1 MGVAFLFIFNP
12 EALISLKG
20 NNFDVC
26 ECLSVVDGICR
37 TEAVLCL
44 QFSTVNVEVFVYLL
58 LWCVHAHVH
67 KPLLAQS
74 RADHLS
80 SYASRQM
87 SLLPQTLISEQI
99 ILSVYYIFKQATVG

>member
-1 MGVAFLFIFNP
+1 M
-12 EALISLKG
+12 
-20 NNFDVC
+20 
-26 ECLSVVDGICR
+26 VDGICR
-37 TEAVLCL
+37 TEAVLSL

-58 LWCVHAHVH
+58 LLCVHAHVH
-67 KPLLAQS
+67 KSLLAQS

>member
-1 MGVAFLFIFNP
+1 M
-12 EALISLKG
+12 
-20 NNFDVC
+20 
-26 ECLSVVDGICR
+26 VDGICR
-37 TEAVLCL
+37 TEAVLSL

-87 SLLPQTLISEQI
+87 SLLLQTLISEHNI
-99 ILSVYYIFKQATVG
+99 ICLLYI

>member
-1 MGVAFLFIFNP
+1 MGVAYLFIYLNP

-20 NNFDVC
+20 SNFDVC

-37 TEAVLCL
+37 TEAVLSL
-44 QFSTVNVEVFVYLL
+44 HFSTVNVEVFVYLL

-67 KPLLAQS
+67 KHLLAQS

-87 SLLPQTLISEQI
+87 TL
-99 ILSVYYIFKQATVG
+99 